1 MIARSNEA
9 KALGIEMGAPWHL
22 HREAAQDAALARM
35 ELTDLWG
42 IASRLA
48 ARLLAL
54 GIATPLDL
62 KRGDARLIR
71 ERLGV
76 VTMRL
81 ALELRGVRSRER
93 TRSSLEMQN
102 ARRNGS
108 ERARCYAF
116 LETLHHNGISRGY
129 CPVFFA

>member
-1 MIARSNEA
+1 EMRSA
-9 KALGIEMGAPWHL
+9 WPL
-22 HREAAQDAALARM
+22 HRRRAQESAMPRM
-35 ELTDLWG
+35 QLTDPWVP
-42 IASRLA
+42 STPLA

-62 KRGDARLIR
+62 NRGDARLIR

-116 LETLHHNGISRGY
+116 LETLRHNGISRGY
-129 CPVFFA
+129 CTVFFAG